1 MWVWNNL
8 EDLEVY
14 DVNAWRACVRVCCGG
29 WSAQQ
34 ACFFASEPSGRAKD
48 AMMRTNTNR
57 QAMMMEEEE
66 TVVVID
72 LTCACGSLL
81 G

>member
-1 MWVWNNL
+1 M
-8 EDLEVY
+8 Y

-34 ACFFASEPSGRAKD
+34 TCFLASWPSGRAKD

-66 TVVVID
+66 TVVVVD
-72 LTCACGSLL
+72 LTCACRSLP